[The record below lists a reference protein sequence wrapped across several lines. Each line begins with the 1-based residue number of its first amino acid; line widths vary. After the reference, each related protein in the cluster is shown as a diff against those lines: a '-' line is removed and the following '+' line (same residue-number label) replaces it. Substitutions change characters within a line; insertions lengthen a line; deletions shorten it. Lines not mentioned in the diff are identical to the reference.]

1 VSESVIRKHALAPA
15 VDSKVF
21 VCGLPG
27 VYDALCGPRGAP
39 LRPGSALHSLGYTDG
54 MVVKF

>member
-1 VSESVIRKHALAPA
+1 MQ
-15 VDSKVF
+15 VF

-27 VYDALCGPRGAP
+27 VYDALCGPRGEP
-39 LRPGSALHSLGYTDG
+39 LLPGSALHDLGYTDE